1 VGDGDH
7 LVAIHDHLRGELA
20 QLRALVE
27 EVERGHREAGEA
39 RHAISAMTLRQ
50 NDWTLGTYCQTY
62 CRVVTMHHSIEDQA
76 MYPRLRTADPSLGP
90 ALDRMVEEHLAVHGR
105 LEELDR
111 ALVGLVADPD
121 TGVAGVRTALAE
133 LEATLLE
140 HLAYEEE
147 QLVEPLN
154 RLGFGL

>member
-1 VGDGDH
+1 MGDGDH

-27 EVERGHREAGEA
+27 EVERGHTEAAEA
-39 RHAISAMTLRQ
+39 RHAISTMTLRQ
-50 NDWTLGTYCQTY
+50 NDWTLGVYCQTY

-76 MYPRLRTADPSLGP
+76 MYPRLRAADPALGP
-90 ALDRMVEEHLAVHGR
+90 ALDRMVEEHHAVHGR

-111 ALVGLVADPD
+111 ALVVLVADPD
-121 TGVAGVRTALAE
+121 AGVAGVGAA
-133 LEATLLE
+133 LEALEVTLLE
-140 HLAYEEE
+140 HLAYEED

>member
-1 VGDGDH
+1 MGDGDH

-20 QLRALVE
+20 QLRVLVE
-27 EVERGHREAGEA
+27 EVERGHADAAGA
-39 RHAISAMTLRQ
+39 RHAIGAMTLRQ
-50 NDWTLGTYCQTY
+50 NDWTLGVYCQTY

-76 MYPRLRTADPSLGP
+76 MYPRLRAADPSLGP
-90 ALDRMVEEHLAVHGR
+90 ALDRMLEEHHAVHGR

-111 ALVGLVADPD
+111 ALVVLVADPD
-121 TGVAGVRTALAE
+121 AGVAGVRAALAD
-133 LEATLLE
+133 LEVTLLE
-140 HLAYEEE
+140 HLAYEEG